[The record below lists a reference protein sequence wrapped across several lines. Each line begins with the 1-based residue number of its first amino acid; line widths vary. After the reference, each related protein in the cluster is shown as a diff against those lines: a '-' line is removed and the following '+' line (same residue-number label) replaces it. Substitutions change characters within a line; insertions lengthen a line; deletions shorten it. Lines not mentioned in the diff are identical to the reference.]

1 MTIFK
6 DHFDIA
12 ICIPSKDEGHTISN
26 VVKIVDAGLREYFPK
41 KKSIII
47 NIDSHSSDDTCAH
60 FLSTPSFTQ
69 KISIKESRGSKLGKG
84 INLHKFFSLTE
95 QMTVECGALIDGDLE
110 SITPKWIFQL
120 IQPVL
125 ADNIDFVTPLY
136 SRHKYDATI
145 TNQLCFPLLYGKWGV
160 AVRQPIGGEFSFSQ
174 RYIASALREL
184 NHLNETSD
192 GVMPFVDAFGIDIFL
207 TTHALKNQFSI
218 HQSYLGQ
225 KLHRFREISTL
236 RGMFL
241 DVAAALFTQ
250 LSKEHKGDL
259 PKSYPLDL
267 LETTP
272 AFETDIV
279 IDGKASKTHLIAERS
294 KLSDAELKIYQ
305 ALGKIAQPQI
315 NPADE
320 GALLSINSDEWV
332 NILAYFLRNPVGP
345 AELRETLAALYPL
358 FIARLID
365 QFKQVANLN
374 YQESEQLALAQA
386 AHLKEK
392 LRIV

>member
-1 MTIFK
+1 MTILK
-6 DHFDIA
+6 EHFDIA

-26 VVKIVDAGLREYFPK
+26 VVRIVDAGLREYYPQ

-47 NIDSHSSDDTCAH
+47 NIDSYSSDDTCDH
-60 FLSTPSFTQ
+60 FLSTPSVTP
-69 KISIKESRGSKLGKG
+69 KISIKESRDSRLGKG
-84 INLHKFFSLTE
+84 INLHKFFSLAE
-95 QMTVECGALIDGDLE
+95 EMTIECGAVIDGDLE
-110 SITPKWIFQL
+110 SIDPKWIFQL
-120 IQPVL
+120 LQPVL
-125 ADNIDFVTPLY
+125 ADGIDFVTPLY

-160 AVRQPIGGEFSFSQ
+160 AVRQPIGGEFAFSQ
-174 RYIASALREL
+174 RYITSALREL
-184 NHLNETSD
+184 NHLNTASEV
-192 GVMPFVDAFGIDIFL
+192 VMPFVDAFGIDIFL

-236 RGMFL
+236 KNMFT

-267 LETTP
+267 LEATP

-279 IDGKASKTHLIAERS
+279 IDGEASKAHLIAEHA
-294 KLSDAELKIYQ
+294 KLKDATLKIYQ
-305 ALGKIAQPQI
+305 VLAKIAKPQ
-315 NPADE
+315 NDPNKDS
-320 GALLSINSDEWV
+320 ALLSINSDEWV
-332 NILAYFLRNPVGP
+332 NILAYYLRNPVSP
-345 AELRETLAALYPL
+345 ENLRDTLAALYPL
-358 FIARLID
+358 FIARLND

-374 YQESEQLALAQA
+374 YQESEKIFLAQA
-386 AHLKEK
+386 AHLKEH
-392 LRIV
+392 L

>member
-1 MTIFK
+1 MTILQE
-6 DHFDIA
+6 HFDIA

-26 VVKIVDAGLREYFPK
+26 VVRIVDAGLREFFPEK
-41 KKSIII
+41 RSIII

-60 FLSTPSFTQ
+60 FLSTPSITQ
-69 KISIKESRGSKLGKG
+69 KISITESRETRLGKG
-84 INLHKFFSLTE
+84 INLHKFFSLAE
-95 QMTVECGALIDGDLE
+95 QMKIECGAVIDGDLE

-120 IQPVL
+120 LHPVL
-125 ADNIDFVTPLY
+125 NDGIDFVTPLY

-160 AVRQPIGGEFSFSQ
+160 AVRQPIGGEFAFSKK
-174 RYIASALREL
+174 YMTSALGEL
-184 NHLNETSD
+184 NHLNVSRD

-236 RGMFL
+236 RNMFT

-250 LSKEHKGDL
+250 LSKEHKGEP
-259 PKSYPLDL
+259 PKSYPLNL
-267 LETTP
+267 LESTP

-279 IDGKASKTHLIAERS
+279 IDEEASKAHLIKEYS
-294 KLSDAELKIYQ
+294 NLNDDSLKIYQ
-305 ALGKIAQPQI
+305 VLAKIAKPHR
-315 NPADE
+315 NSNDDS
-320 GALLSINSDEWV
+320 ALLSIGSHEWI
-332 NILAYFLRNPVGP
+332 NILAYFLRNPVSP
-345 AELRETLAALYPL
+345 AELRDTLAALYPL
-358 FIARLID
+358 FIARLND

-374 YQESEQLALAQA
+374 YQESETIVLDQAL
-386 AHLKEK
+386 HLKEQ
-392 LRIV
+392 L

>member
-1 MTIFK
+1 MTIPQE
-6 DHFDIA
+6 HFDIA

-26 VVKIVDAGLREYFPK
+26 VVKIVDAGLREYFPE

-47 NIDSHSSDDTCAH
+47 NIDSHSSDDTCTH
-60 FLSTPSFTQ
+60 FLSTPSTTP
-69 KISIKESRGSKLGKG
+69 KISFTESRDSRLGKG
-84 INLHKFFSLTE
+84 INLHKFFSLAE
-95 QMTVECGALIDGDLE
+95 HMTIECGALIDGDLE

-120 IQPVL
+120 LHPVL
-125 ADNIDFVTPLY
+125 ANGIDFVTPLY

-160 AVRQPIGGEFSFSQ
+160 PVRQPIGGEFAFSQ
-174 RYIASALREL
+174 KYIASALSEL
-184 NHLNETSD
+184 NHLDEAGD

-236 RGMFL
+236 RNMFT

-267 LETTP
+267 LEATP
-272 AFETDIV
+272 AFETDIA
-279 IDGKASKTHLIAERS
+279 IDGEASKAHLIEEHS
-294 KLSDAELKIYQ
+294 KLNDASLKIYHLL
-305 ALGKIAQPQI
+305 AKIAKPHS
-315 NPADE
+315 NSNDDS
-320 GALLSINSDEWV
+320 ALISISSDEWI
-332 NILAYFLRNPVGP
+332 NILAYFLRNPVSP
-345 AELRETLAALYPL
+345 AELRDTLAALYPL
-358 FIARLID
+358 FIARLND

-374 YQESEQLALAQA
+374 YQESEKLALAQA
-386 AHLKEK
+386 SRLKT
-392 LRIV
+392 LLD